1 MNPRQRRG
9 LLLIAVAL
17 LGLLGVFVLIAQYV
31 ASVREQVDPKV
42 ALLSL
47 TKPVDENE
55 AVTDDMVRRVEV
67 PERWAPATAMRDAG
81 ELVGLV
87 AGTDLRQGSLLQ
99 RGMLVA
105 PPDLGP
111 GEREVAILVDAETGV
126 AGKIGPGKL
135 VDIVATFPANDR
147 NASQSRVVVPG
158 ARIVEVGAV
167 RAKGGDNLR
176 EQQQQ
181 DPGQVLPVT
190 FALTPRQVL
199 VVTEAESNAG
209 EVRLSLL
216 RPGEESELTRKE
228 RLYQREPDPEPSQ

>member
-1 MNPRQRRG
+1 VNPRQRRG
-9 LLLIAVAL
+9 LLLIAVAF

-42 ALLSL
+42 EVLTLS
-47 TKPVDENE
+47 KPVAANE
-55 AVTDDMVRRVEV
+55 TVTDEMVRRVEI
-67 PERWAPATAMRDAG
+67 PARWTPSTALRDTG

-87 AGTDLRQGSLLQ
+87 AGTDLKKGSLLQ

-135 VDIVATFPANDR
+135 VDIVATYPADEHR
-147 NASQSRVVVPG
+147 AAQSRVVVPG
-158 ARIVEVGAV
+158 ARIIEVGEP
-167 RAKGGDNLR
+167 RLKGGSNLR
-176 EQQQQ
+176 EQQQ
-181 DPGQVLPVT
+181 DPTQVVPVT
-190 FALTPRQVL
+190 FALDPAEVL
-199 VVTEAESNAG
+199 HVTYAESNAA

-216 RPGEESELTRKE
+216 RPGEQSQLSGKE
-228 RLYQREPDPEPSQ
+228 KAYQREPDPEAPQ